1 MQRIFSVLVA
11 CAVCVLLTTRRC
23 EASFACQACDVFRT
37 IGEGFED
44 AAGDFKTGVLGSQVE
59 VSIGE
64 RYMRM
69 PKDVDAGKVT
79 FKVTNMGS
87 EDRRIQIYGGSIW
100 RTLTAILAP
109 GQTAKFCAY
118 LQSGYYD
125 VIASAQSGPTKV
137 LRTELTARPE

>member
-44 AAGDFKTGVLGSQVE
+44 AAGDFKTGVLGSHVE

-69 PKDVDAGKVT
+69 PRDVDAGKVT

-137 LRTELTARPE
+137 LRTELTVRPE

>member
-1 MQRIFSVLVA
+1 MHRIFSVLVT
-11 CAVCVLLTTRRC
+11 CAICVLLTTRRC

-37 IGEGFED
+37 IGEGLED
-44 AAGDFKTGVLGSQVE
+44 AAGDFKTGVLGSHVE

-118 LQSGYYD
+118 LESGYY
-125 VIASAQSGPTKV
+125 
-137 LRTELTARPE
+137 